1 MMGRRK
7 MKRMNDDFLFY
18 RQDGT
23 AVYLDDEG
31 NYYVMDNG
39 KKIVFATEEEL
50 KDYFEDVEL

>member
-1 MMGRRK
+1 
-7 MKRMNDDFLFY
+7 MKRMSDDFLFY

-50 KDYFEDVEL
+50 KDYFEETEL